1 MNKGSSRSIKAAL
14 LILVALS
21 VALAAALAFSTPA
34 FAHAQLR
41 SGEPPA
47 GTVLDDPPEDVRLTF
62 NEPIGP
68 LQARWFLPGTSEP
81 VDVEARASD
90 ATLIVTPPDAL
101 SEGTHVLSWR
111 VVSADGH
118 PVGGTHVF
126 SIGTVSEP
134 AEIAEEAA
142 AWPAVL
148 SRGLLTIA
156 LAFGVGGAF
165 WRVTSGAASPRPAR
179 WLALSTLPAAGLLL
193 AAQVMDLTGGGIGAL
208 TDLAN
213 WSNTIMSP
221 YGYAA
226 ILAGVAGLVAWI
238 ALLRSRPY
246 LAAIAW
252 FLAAG
257 SFAVAGHAARAEPV
271 MVMAP
276 LVLAHA
282 LAMIFWVGALP
293 VLISDLSRPDAVQRL
308 QRFSRLALPLVLVL
322 VGTGIVLTI
331 RQVETTTGLLEK
343 PYGMLLMAK
352 IAVVLGVLLL
362 ALRHRFV
369 LTPAM
374 AASPQEARPT
384 FVRSIRIEIVAM
396 LVILALT
403 AGFRIL
409 PPPRAIA
416 PPVETA
422 IEAHLHG
429 PTAMADI
436 VMTPGRAGTNQ
447 ITITPLDGN
456 FAPMTPLEMTIFFAR
471 PADGLEPIEIRA
483 ERDDDGTWHAG
494 PVHLPPGGVWD
505 VTLDILI
512 TDFEK
517 AVIGTEL
524 TLLP

>member
-1 MNKGSSRSIKAAL
+1 MPFGRIAGTVLLLFAAFAASSAAYL
-14 LILVALS
+14 ALS
-21 VALAAALAFSTPA
+21 APAL
-34 FAHAQLR
+34 AHAQLR
-41 SGEPPA
+41 SAEPPA
-47 GTVLDDPPEDVRLTF
+47 GTVLDGPPEDVRLTF

-68 LQARWFLPGTSEP
+68 LQARWFLPGASEA

-90 ATLIVTPPDAL
+90 ATLIVTPPDTL

-126 SIGTVSEP
+126 SIGAVSEA
-134 AEIAEEAA
+134 AEIVADAF
-142 AWPAVL
+142 AWPAL
-148 SRGLLTIA
+148 FARGLLTAA

-165 WRVTSGAASPRPAR
+165 WRLVSGAASSRPAR
-179 WLALSTLPAAGLLL
+179 WLAASTLPAAGLLL
-193 AAQVMDLTGGGIGAL
+193 AAQVMDMAGSGIGAL
-208 TDLAN
+208 AGAAN
-213 WSNTIMSP
+213 WSNATASP
-221 YGYAA
+221 FGHAA
-226 ILAGVAGLVAWI
+226 ILAGFAGLA
-238 ALLRSRPY
+238 ALLALSWRRRD
-246 LAAIAW
+246 LATLAW

-271 MVMAP
+271 MLMAP
-276 LVLAHA
+276 LVFAHA

-293 VLISDLSRPDAVQRL
+293 VLIADLDRDDALRRL
-308 QRFSRLALPLVLVL
+308 QRFSRLAMPMVLVL
-322 VGTGIVLTI
+322 VGTGLVLTI
-331 RQVETTTGLLEK
+331 RQVETVTGLLET
-343 PYGMLLMAK
+343 PYGLLLTAK
-352 IAVVLGVLLL
+352 IVVVIAVLLL
-362 ALRHRFV
+362 ALRHRFI

-374 AASPQEARPT
+374 AALPQEARPR
-384 FVRSIRIEIVAM
+384 FARSIRIEIVAM
-396 LVILALT
+396 LAILALT

-409 PPPRAIA
+409 PPPRAMS

-436 VMTPGRAGTNQ
+436 VMIPGRPGPNR
-447 ITITPLDGN
+447 IEITPLDGN
-456 FAPMTPLEMTIFFAR
+456 FAPMTPLEVTVFLAR

-483 ERDDDGTWHAG
+483 DKDEDGIWRAG

-505 VTLDILI
+505 MTLDILI

-524 TLLP
+524 TLPP